1 MTITALARQHGL
13 SRATLL
19 YYDRL
24 GLLKPSTR
32 LANGYRRY
40 TAKDAAR
47 LSQICLYRQT
57 GLPLADIRKLLDKP
71 HKDLAAAL
79 ERQLT
84 ELAAQIDALRN
95 RQRVIIELLRN
106 RSLLE
111 KVNIMNRETWVK
123 LLRAS
128 GFTDE
133 NLHQWHRDFERL
145 DPDHHQRFLEFLCIP
160 SDEIHAIR
168 AWSRLA

>member
-24 GLLKPSTR
+24 GLLKPSAR

-79 ERQLT
+79 ERQLS
-84 ELAAQIDALRN
+84 ELATQIEALRN
-95 RQRVIIELLRN
+95 RQRVIVELLRN
-106 RSLLE
+106 RRLLE

-160 SDEIHAIR
+160 NDEIQAIR
-168 AWSRLA
+168 AWSKQA